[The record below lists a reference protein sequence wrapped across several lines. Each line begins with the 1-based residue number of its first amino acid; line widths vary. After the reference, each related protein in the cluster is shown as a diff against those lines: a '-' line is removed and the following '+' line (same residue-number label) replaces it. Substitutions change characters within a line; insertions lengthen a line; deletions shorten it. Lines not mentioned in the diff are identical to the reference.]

1 LGFSDWLGGTK
12 CAECGQKI
20 QGPRV
25 ARTVMGASVW
35 VCGACDE
42 KQKEQR
48 RLDTERSAAESA
60 ERRQEN
66 EAERQKRV
74 AEAAAAIGQRSD
86 VDIAAAMSTI
96 TLREYD
102 GFFKEVQPLCGN
114 AEFNH
119 HAAFLYFL
127 SIATYA
133 FRKSLGVQLDSAR
146 LDRIDETAARY
157 ALAGF
162 IHGMFRK
169 IPGFVQTEPI
179 REKLLSK
186 VTENYGKVCEVHRKN
201 VERLWELQAEKN
213 EKGVFAYF
221 LRPAVEWFGQSFADA
236 PVEVKTRMSQ
246 AVGKALFKAL
256 AVGDSLQQQLATLGS
271 FVNRE
276 IDFPA
281 PESWILRHERP
292 FTYYDP
298 ASPQY
303 RLLVSPGVPVA
314 GSEAPEALVRRILVA
329 VAPEAV
335 CVPLGSDRAIAH
347 YKTAVAENGQ
357 PKEDHH
363 WVFAESRE
371 GGGVLQALF
380 TLSVVEDRAD
390 SSTTEALVVSL
401 GERIQQ
407 ARFLV

>member
-1 LGFSDWLGGTK
+1 
-12 CAECGQKI
+12 
-20 QGPRV
+20 
-25 ARTVMGASVW
+25 
-35 VCGACDE
+35 
-42 KQKEQR
+42 
-48 RLDTERSAAESA
+48 
-60 ERRQEN
+60 
-66 EAERQKRV
+66 
-74 AEAAAAIGQRSD
+74 
-86 VDIAAAMSTI
+86 
-96 TLREYD
+96 
-102 GFFKEVQPLCGN
+102 
-114 AEFNH
+114 
-119 HAAFLYFL
+119 
-127 SIATYA
+127 
-133 FRKSLGVQLDSAR
+133 
-146 LDRIDETAARY
+146 
-157 ALAGF
+157 
-162 IHGMFRK
+162 
-169 IPGFVQTEPI
+169 
-179 REKLLSK
+179 
-186 VTENYGKVCEVHRKN
+186 
-201 VERLWELQAEKN
+201 
-213 EKGVFAYF
+213 
-221 LRPAVEWFGQSFADA
+221 
-236 PVEVKTRMSQ
+236 VEVKTRMSQ
-246 AVGKALFKAL
+246 AAGKALFKAL
-256 AVGDSLQQQLATLGS
+256 AVGNSLPEQLATLGS